1 MAPRWLWWRHPE
13 TLVCGVRGHV
23 VPATRARELGGAQA
37 PLVVTAGEDRRLG
50 QCLRCD
56 AWLDAPLETTPAGE
70 LDVVPP
76 DLVPRR
82 GQALRDA
89 IILRAIAVERAV
101 HSVAFGLL
109 AIGLLVLR
117 VDLSGL
123 QSQAKTI
130 VGDTNGGLAGPG
142 QTASQTTILHQIERL
157 LNLRRGT
164 LGLLALTAVV
174 YCVVEGTEA
183 VGLWYERRWAEYLT
197 VIATAGFLPFEVHEL
212 TKRVTIVRVTAL
224 VVNVAVLVY
233 LVWSKHL
240 FGIGGR
246 RPEDERIGV
255 AGSG

>member
-1 MAPRWLWWRHPE
+1 MAPRWWWWRHPE
-13 TLVCGVRGHV
+13 TLVCGVRDHV
-23 VPATRARELGGAQA
+23 VPATWAQELRGGLA
-37 PLVVTAGEDRRLG
+37 PLVIFVEGRRLG
-50 QCLRCD
+50 RCLRCD
-56 AWLDAPLETTPAGE
+56 AWVDAPVETTPPGE
-70 LDVVPP
+70 LRVLSRQ
-76 DLVPRR
+76 LVPRR

-89 IILRAIAVERAV
+89 IILRAIAVERAI

-117 VDLSGL
+117 VDLTGL

-130 VGDTNGGLAGPG
+130 VNDAGGGLAGPG
-142 QTASQTTILHQIERL
+142 QTASQTTILHQVERL

-164 LGLLALTAVV
+164 LGVLALTAVV

-183 VGLWYERRWAEYLT
+183 VGLWLERRWAEYLT
-197 VIATAGFLPFEVHEL
+197 VIATAGFLPFEVYEL

-224 VVNVAVLVY
+224 VINVAVLVY

-246 RPEDERIGV
+246 RRQEEPVGV
-255 AGSG
+255 VGSG